1 MCSLTIECV
10 LLLQRRHRAQGAVPR
25 RVFVCIPSSFFLFC
39 CLHPV
44 IFFGVS
50 MTAAIAAMTAVIAR
64 TMRGHC
70 AYDARLGA
78 WVLTTEGVLE
88 WPDEVRTGR

>member
-1 MCSLTIECV
+1 M
-10 LLLQRRHRAQGAVPR
+10 
-25 RVFVCIPSSFFLFC
+25 
-39 CLHPV
+39 
-44 IFFGVS
+44 FFGVL